1 MKCLVETQSP
11 SLATDPCL
19 LSEEQSWA
27 SQPPFRLPKK
37 GGEREGVGW
46 GVSWCGVRWL
56 GGRVL
61 GCCPIPCNLA
71 LCHSCKL
78 GPDICNSLSPFF
90 PAHLYSISSPLWA
103 PFPSSL
109 KESLFRQAAAE
120 SRLKT
125 DYCVNQQA
133 SSERRDPRS
142 PVLRRSGKTLSLL
155 IKA

>member
-37 GGEREGVGW
+37 GAEREREREG

-56 GGRVL
+56 GGGGVL

-109 KESLFRQAAAE
+109 KGSLFRQAAAAAE
-120 SRLKT
+120 SWLKT
-125 DYCVNQQA
+125 GYCVNQQA
-133 SSERRDPRS
+133 QRAPRPQKSHFTTARQRRCPC
-142 PVLRRSGKTLSLL
+142 
-155 IKA
+155 